1 MQTACMPPTG
11 AGCPLV
17 ASGQLLQRPCIR
29 QLQQTAIQQG
39 HSCRSGRSQRPR
51 LSSHRCKV
59 GGGPLHHR
67 SMFLQRRCHNMRTHF
82 CSAAIGSWVTGRR
95 QMWHLVG
102 DQSPRRPPRGS
113 GPEPWRS
120 ARSLRRSRRHS
131 HLLHTRLARNRP
143 RCVPRR
149 RLWRAEML
157 SARAG
162 IRLSCRAA
170 RNGCR
175 SRAGVGASRRHR
187 QGTRFPSTPCQVGV
201 LLAWNAPGRTS
212 GGCRSCPPSN
222 T

>member
-1 MQTACMPPTG
+1 MQTACTPPTG

-51 LSSHRCKV
+51 LSSTRCSHRCKV

-113 GPEPWRS
+113 ALEPWRS

-170 RNGCR
+170 RNRCR
-175 SRAGVGASRRHR
+175 WRAGVGASRRHR
-187 QGTRFPSTPCQVGV
+187 QGTGFPPTPCQAGV
-201 LLAWNAPGRTS
+201 LLA
-212 GGCRSCPPSN
+212 
-222 T
+222 